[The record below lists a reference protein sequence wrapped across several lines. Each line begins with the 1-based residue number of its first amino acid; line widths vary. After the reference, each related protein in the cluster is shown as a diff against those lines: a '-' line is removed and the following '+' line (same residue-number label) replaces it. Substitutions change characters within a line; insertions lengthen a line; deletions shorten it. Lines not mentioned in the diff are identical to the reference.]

1 MRPIIRAI
9 LYQILQFLLPFHSMA
24 YFKVYLDTSYQ
35 ISTLKNP
42 NLQLKYLLT
51 ILLLLYISLHN
62 LYLALFIPQTS
73 RSLILHYDLPI
84 LIFNSNLYNCLWFT
98 FAFNSA
104 LIYYIFYFT
113 PNSRINSLIYQILFQ
128 SDCTPFLASQYKVTP
143 ICELIQKL
151 VLRIHNS
158 CQLFLIV
165 CSKYF

>member
-1 MRPIIRAI
+1 MRQIIRAI
-9 LYQILQFLLPFHSMA
+9 LHQILQFLLPFHSLA
-24 YFKVYLDTSYQ
+24 YFKVYFDTSYQ
-35 ISTLKNP
+35 ISVLKCP

-51 ILLLLYISLHN
+51 ILLLVYISLHN
-62 LYLALFIPQTS
+62 LYLAIFIPQAS

-84 LIFNSNLYNCLWFT
+84 LVFNSNLYNCLWFT
-98 FAFNSA
+98 FAFNGA

-151 VLRIHNS
+151 VLI
-158 CQLFLIV
+158 C
-165 CSKYF
+165 CSKCI